1 MSGFV
6 KAGQTFL
13 KTLMSGGK
21 KSGDGKAIKSF
32 KPGTKFEG
40 IPKYQ
45 KEIIKARSNVQ
56 KSFKPINEG
65 IANQTKQLRQTLQG
79 MRGERITQSGISKGK
94 DVTPGI
100 YEPKKKIEKKGV
112 VDKTVTS
119 KKVKKAISDIK
130 GKNFNKGG
138 RVGFKRGT
146 GLMPKKK
153 SNVDKIKKTFGPK
166 NKLGMQSVI
175 YGLDKNPKITKADP
189 KAKFIAAA
197 NKKNKKVI

>member
-1 MSGFV
+1 MSNFV
-6 KAGQTFL
+6 GKRPNPLAAAIQGAAKLF
-13 KTLMSGGK
+13 GK
-21 KSGDGKAIKSF
+21 KQKTTGREVIDKI
-32 KPGTKFEG
+32 KPGTTFKG
-40 IPKYQ
+40 TPKYQ
-45 KEIIKARSNVQ
+45 KDIIRARSEVQ
-56 KSFKPINEG
+56 KKFQPINEG
-65 IANQTKQLRQTLQG
+65 IKKETTQLRQKLQG

-100 YEPKKKIEKKGV
+100 YKPLKDKKKQ
-112 VDKTVTS
+112 DL
-119 KKVKKAISDIK
+119 A
-130 GKNFNKGG
+130 KGG
-138 RVGFKRGT
+138 RAGFKRGT

-197 NKKNKKVI
+197 KKKKNKKKII